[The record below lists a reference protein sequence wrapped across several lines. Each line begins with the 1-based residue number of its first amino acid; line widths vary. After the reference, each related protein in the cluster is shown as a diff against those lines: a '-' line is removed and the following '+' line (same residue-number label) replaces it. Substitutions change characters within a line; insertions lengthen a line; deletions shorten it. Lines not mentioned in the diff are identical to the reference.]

1 MSRLQAKKLMAATM
15 ELEDFPVLLET
26 WRTCLND
33 EFELP
38 ALNSMLNEV
47 ADGICDWSF
56 IRTATPTPF
65 AGNLTF
71 DQISQYMYAD
81 DTPEQ
86 QQVSALSGDL
96 IKATAQNS
104 QLRPTIDP
112 AINRQFTEKRQRTHP
127 DYLPTNDK
135 EWTEWVKERILI
147 PHNDWW
153 PEWQDQPAKADR
165 LLCELTQDDR
175 RWVCHLENAWRLIHS
190 GLAENTSASQKKLPQ
205 LENDERSAESLAAE
219 ILSYLSLIHI

>member
-1 MSRLQAKKLMAATM
+1 M

-33 EFELP
+33 EFELT

-104 QLRPTIDP
+104 LLRPAIDP
-112 AINRQFTEKRQRTHP
+112 AINQQFIEKRQRTHP
-127 DYLPTNDK
+127 DYLPDDDK
-135 EWTEWVKERILI
+135 EWTEWVKE
-147 PHNDWW
+147 
-153 PEWQDQPAKADR
+153 
-165 LLCELTQDDR
+165 
-175 RWVCHLENAWRLIHS
+175 
-190 GLAENTSASQKKLPQ
+190 
-205 LENDERSAESLAAE
+205 
-219 ILSYLSLIHI
+219 LSLIHI